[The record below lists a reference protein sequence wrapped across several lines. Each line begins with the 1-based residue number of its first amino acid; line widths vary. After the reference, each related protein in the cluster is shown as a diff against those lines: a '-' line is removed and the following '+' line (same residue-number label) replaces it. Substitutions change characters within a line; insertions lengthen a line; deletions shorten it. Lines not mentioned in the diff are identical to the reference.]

1 MYATTE
7 KLAKMRTAHT
17 GRKHVVVER
26 PHGISVVSERVAI
39 LCNYSLIV

>member
-1 MYATTE
+1 MYATME
-7 KLAKMRTAHT
+7 NLAKMRTTQT